1 MPRQNRVTPFGELEA
16 VAARGLFFGNRGCLH
31 TDTGRIIRFSTTKG
45 WIVCVLEFK
54 GRERLL
60 MQPGK
65 YTELF
70 FLDEP
75 TAFAA
80 GHRPCAECR
89 RADFNRFRDAI
100 AANEG
105 RTEKLLATQLDN
117 RLDAERREGRRRR
130 TVDRPVQTLP
140 DGAMVDI
147 DGVPHL
153 WWDRQLR
160 PWTHSGYGSPTTVP
174 RLPVP
179 VLTPATTLAALSGGY
194 RPVVHPSIDTDGHPR

>member
-16 VAARGLFFGNRGCLH
+16 VPARGLFLGNRGCLH
-31 TDTGRIIRFSTTKG
+31 TDAGKIIRMSTTKG
-45 WIVCVLEFK
+45 WIVCVLQFK
-54 GRERLL
+54 DRKRTPL

-89 RADFNRFRDAI
+89 RADFNRFRDAV
-100 AANEG
+100 AADEG
-105 RTEKLLATQLDN
+105 RTEKLLATQMDN
-117 RLDAERREGRRRR
+117 RLDAERRDGTQRR

-140 DGAMVDI
+140 SGAMVDI
-147 DGVPHL
+147 DGEAHL
-153 WWDRQLR
+153 WWDGTLR
-160 PWTHSGYGSPTTVP
+160 PWTHLGYGVPTNAP
-174 RLPVP
+174 RLPIP
-179 VLTPATTLAALSGGY
+179 VLTPATTLAALHGGY
-194 RPVVHPSIDTDGHPR
+194 RPVVHPSIEN